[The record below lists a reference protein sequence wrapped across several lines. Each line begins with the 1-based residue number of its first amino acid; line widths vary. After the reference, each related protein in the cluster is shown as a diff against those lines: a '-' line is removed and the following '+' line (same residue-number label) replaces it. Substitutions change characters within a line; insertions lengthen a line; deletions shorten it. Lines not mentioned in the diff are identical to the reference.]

1 MPYKE
6 RYWREPEKHRAEV
19 HNRYKRLQALGMSR
33 REMRSEQAQKNWREY
48 DKKGRPNHKDA
59 NRKAVRKYY
68 AKIVRLFGNGG
79 AVARWK
85 YRMLRKEQN
94 AAKRKALA
102 KTPPVLSRKLVES
115 TRRTNM
121 VSGRKRSRISS

>member
-6 RYWREPEKHRAEV
+6 RYWRDPEKHRAEV

-33 REMRSEQAQKNWREY
+33 KEMRSEQAQKNWLEY
-48 DKKGRPNHKDA
+48 DKKWRRAHKDA

-79 AVARWK
+79 PVARWK
-85 YRMLRKEQN
+85 YQMLRKEQN
-94 AAKRKALA
+94 AAKRKSLA
-102 KTPPVLSRKLVES
+102 KTPPVLPRKLVES

-121 VSGRKRSRISS
+121 VSGRKRSRIRP

>member
-1 MPYKE
+1 MPVKA
-6 RYWREPEKHRAEV
+6 RYWRDPEKHRAEV

-33 REMRSEQAQKNWREY
+33 KEMRSEQAQKNWLEY
-48 DKKGRPNHKDA
+48 DKNWRRNHKDA

-85 YRMLRKEQN
+85 YQMLRKEQN

-102 KTPPVLSRKLVES
+102 KTAGILSRKLVEGE
-115 TRRTNM
+115 RRTRV
-121 VSGRKRSRISS
+121 VSGRKRLRAR